1 MMNFSLN
8 DSPLP
13 ICFPGLNSHS
23 RSQLVI
29 QGPTQRQLRFLQ
41 MFQASCAARGISS
54 SKRWLR
60 TLYCWLLK
68 PALGTRRSELN
79 QNTLA
84 GSWVCTAHWHWGNI
98 ICVCVCMCTR
108 CMRMYACVRVSLWVC
123 VVTIEDA
130 NESID
135 KANICN
141 GTSQRLARKS
151 KLKAWGSSDACCRYL
166 SNRNVKHCWVCLTST
181 QHIVAEFQNL
191 INKSKVWLRYDAF
204 TLPLASTLQNNSK
217 L

>member
-68 PALGTRRSELN
+68 PWGADVALMFSDLN
-79 QNTLA
+79 TKGRFRLQHTTVSGEAVVFLVHWCIAQLSAWAAVVVGASFCNYETFHLSSSCRKACSILCTVPVCGACTTLDR
-84 GSWVCTAHWHWGNI
+84 GN
-98 ICVCVCMCTR
+98 V
-108 CMRMYACVRVSLWVC
+108 
-123 VVTIEDA
+123 
-130 NESID
+130 
-135 KANICN
+135 
-141 GTSQRLARKS
+141 
-151 KLKAWGSSDACCRYL
+151 SSDEKRHEEEREKAGWGGGHDVLAMRNWSCSDDNTCC
-166 SNRNVKHCWVCLTST
+166 NDG
-181 QHIVAEFQNL
+181 Q
-191 INKSKVWLRYDAF
+191 
-204 TLPLASTLQNNSK
+204 
-217 L
+217 